1 MFASSELEFD
11 GIRIQAHRIHH
22 SQYMVK
28 DEETGEEYN
37 RHRDV
42 ENVAYLIEI
51 GGLRLLH
58 VGDAALPLSREY
70 LESDRFPKAKIDIVF
85 LEYFDWS
92 EETKEILELMRPDH
106 IVFMHLP
113 PQPEKI
119 ERLTGHLSG
128 KFPNAVLFQEPLER
142 RSF

>member
-1 MFASSELEFD
+1 
-11 GIRIQAHRIHH
+11 
-22 SQYMVK
+22 
-28 DEETGEEYN
+28 
-37 RHRDV
+37 
-42 ENVAYLIEI
+42 
-51 GGLRLLH
+51 
-58 VGDAALPLSREY
+58 
-70 LESDRFPKAKIDIVF
+70 
-85 LEYFDWS
+85 
-92 EETKEILELMRPDH
+92 MRPDH